1 MPADLHGLATVS
13 LRSSYEFDPA
23 VAVPVVASR
32 GDLGTAAVISPAS
45 GSTPTTA
52 EPPAPAPAP
61 PQHGPEAA
69 LGSFVHPLSLSL
81 SKTAARAAAS
91 SQ

>member
-52 EPPAPAPAP
+52 EPPAPSPAP
-61 PQHGPEAA
+61 TQQGSEAA
-69 LGSFVHPLSLSL
+69 LSSFAPLCPGSKQYRHKLLL
-81 SKTAARAAAS
+81 TA
-91 SQ
+91 